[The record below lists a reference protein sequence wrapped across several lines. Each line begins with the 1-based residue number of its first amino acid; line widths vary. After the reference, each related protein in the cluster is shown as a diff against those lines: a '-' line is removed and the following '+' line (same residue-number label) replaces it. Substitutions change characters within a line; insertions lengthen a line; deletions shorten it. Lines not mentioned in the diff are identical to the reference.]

1 MKDFINILSKIENL
15 YILKTY
21 SAGEKIIKNATSKK
35 LFINLRKKNK
45 NVKYVI
51 NEKKLFEMLQKQTNK
66 NCLIIFM
73 GAGSITKDAY
83 NFMKY

>member
-1 MKDFINILSKIENL
+1 MSNMLLMK
-15 YILKTY
+15 
-21 SAGEKIIKNATSKK
+21 
-35 LFINLRKKNK
+35 
-45 NVKYVI
+45 
-51 NEKKLFEMLQKQTNK
+51 KKLFEMLQKQTNK